1 MDLPP
6 GEAIWSSYVYS
17 VFEAQYSY
25 ILGDLETVPGLDA
38 YENVSQGTS
47 FSAPLVSGYIGLLLS
62 QHPGATLGQLRQ
74 VIRSYAVDILDPEG
88 VGSNLVGYD
97 QYTGFGRV
105 RMVVPPI
112 LPAPDDLDGDGL
124 SDNLEMVLGTDPLD
138 VDSDDDGL
146 TDYQELA
153 WDGDAATYSPG
164 FDTNP
169 LHHTGSE
176 LGCFNFHVSLRA
188 LWAQFIIVTG
198 PVLVLLCGLQ

>member
-1 MDLPP
+1 M
-6 GEAIWSSYVYS
+6 
-17 VFEAQYSY
+17 
-25 ILGDLETVPGLDA
+25 
-38 YENVSQGTS
+38 
-47 FSAPLVSGYIGLLLS
+47 
-62 QHPGATLGQLRQ
+62 
-74 VIRSYAVDILDPEG
+74 IRSYAVDILDPEG

-153 WDGDAATYSPG
+153 WDGDAATYSSG

-169 LHHTGSE
+169 LHHLDQNSAASTSM
-176 LGCFNFHVSLRA
+176 
-188 LWAQFIIVTG
+188 
-198 PVLVLLCGLQ
+198 